1 MKKILSMALA
11 ALLLVGTLGGCS
23 TSGGENG
30 KLVLYTWE
38 NMFPQ
43 EVLDAF
49 TEETGIAVNYA
60 NFDTDETML
69 AKLQAAEGGD
79 YDLII
84 ADSVPVGVIA
94 DASIINRIADMT
106 VFVIR
111 AGRLDRRQLPDIET
125 LFQSRKLHN
134 MAHKKKRKDQNRHGY
149 GYGYGRYGYGYGY
162 YNYG

>member
-1 MKKILSMALA
+1 MKKLLALLLA
-11 ALLLVGTLGGCS
+11 ALLLALPLAGCG

-30 KLVLYTWE
+30 ELVLYTWE

-84 ADSVPVGVIA
+84 ADDYI
-94 DASIINRIADMT
+94 
-106 VFVIR
+106 
-111 AGRLDRRQLPDIET
+111 IET
-125 LFQSRKLHN
+125 AIAEGLVQELDTSKLSH
-134 MAHKKKRKDQNRHGY
+134 Y
-149 GYGYGRYGYGYGY
+149 GTINPVYQGQR
-162 YNYG
+162 